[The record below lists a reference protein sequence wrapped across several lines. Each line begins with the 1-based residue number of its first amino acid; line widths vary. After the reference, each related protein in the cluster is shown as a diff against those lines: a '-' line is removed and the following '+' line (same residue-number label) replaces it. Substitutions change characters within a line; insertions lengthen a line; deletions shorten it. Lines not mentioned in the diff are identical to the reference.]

1 MFLYNM
7 LCNVL
12 QPSKETGEKAEKIE
26 KVDEV
31 DAAPSTQNSFKVP
44 QIYSTQF
51 TFKKEDTVIYIK
63 FRGKKRAKKL

>member
-7 LCNVL
+7 LRNVL

-31 DAAPSTQNSFKVP
+31 DVAPSSQNLFKVP
-44 QIYSTQF
+44 LSYSTQF
-51 TFKKEDTVIYIK
+51 TLKKVDTVMDIQV
-63 FRGKKRAKKL
+63 

>member
-7 LCNVL
+7 LRNVL

-31 DAAPSTQNSFKVP
+31 DVAPSSQNSFKVP
-44 QIYSTQF
+44 LIYSTQF
-51 TFKKEDTVIYIK
+51 T
-63 FRGKKRAKKL
+63 

>member
-1 MFLYNM
+1 M

-12 QPSKETGEKAEKIE
+12 QPSNEIAEKAEKIE

-31 DAAPSTQNSFKVP
+31 DVAPSTQNSFKVP

-51 TFKKEDTVIYIK
+51 RKEDTVIYVQVYK
-63 FRGKKRAKKL
+63 KRGGKKL